1 MLYAKATGLL
11 KWPLRWFSKQLI
23 PRVEAPKP
31 KNVFRNEPAT
41 TKVGTIK
48 RGSQKR
54 NRAA

>member
-11 KWPLRWFSKQLI
+11 KWPLRCFSKQLI

-31 KNVFRNEPAT
+31 KSVFRNEPAT